1 MPANR
6 AIAEAVTHSAK
17 GPAQARCIKRRAARL
32 VAQRGGRPT
41 TKKPRVRA
49 GLSCVHTSALPNL
62 IMVSQPA
69 NSTGRLAGWLHSARP
84 QKKPRRS
91 GAKRSGLTR

>member
-17 GPAQARCIKRRAARL
+17 GPASPLHQTASRPVGCTAR
-32 VAQRGGRPT
+32 GET
-41 TKKPRVRA
+41 DNKKAPRSG

-91 GAKRSGLTR
+91 EAKRSGLTR